1 MEDTE
6 KNRLLRQLPS
16 VDEVLASEAGR
27 RLEGRHGRTVVAR
40 AARRAVAEA
49 RRRLLS
55 GEQKV
60 AAVGQAALEEALAE
74 EARPGLRPVINATG
88 VVLHTNLGRA
98 PLAEPAVALLRAVAE
113 RYCNL
118 EYRRGHRRARVAACA
133 A

>member
-16 VDEVLASEAGR
+16 IDEVLASDAGR
-27 RLEGRHGRTVVAR
+27 RLEVRHGRTVVAR

-60 AAVGQAALEEALAE
+60 AAVGQAALEEALVE
-74 EARPGLRPVINATG
+74 EARPGLRRVINATG

-98 PLAEPAVALLRAVAE
+98 PLP
-113 RYCNL
+113 
-118 EYRRGHRRARVAACA
+118 RRPQ
-133 A
+133 